1 MKRFQKRKAQD
12 SCRPPLEQTNPWRLQ
27 TVKDHT
33 AWLKILKQVTNTWI
47 MTALKYLCVYVRY
60 IQVQPGLI
68 GGLWNQMGIKPPCDP
83 VCVYI
88 EVNRVQGRWTPLGQN
103 LTSWISVRIYPMV
116 RKRCNVMSPL
126 ERNNCKYELF

>member
-12 SCRPPLEQTNPWRLQ
+12 GCRPPLEQTNPWRLQ

-47 MTALKYLCVYVRY
+47 ITALKYLCVYVRY
-60 IQVQPGLI
+60 IEVQPGLI
-68 GGLWNQMGIKPPCDP
+68 DGLWNQMGIKPPCDP

-88 EVNRVQGRWTPLGQN
+88 EVNRVQGRLTPLGQH
-103 LTSWISVRIYPMV
+103 LTSLIYVRI
-116 RKRCNVMSPL
+116 
-126 ERNNCKYELF
+126 

>member
-1 MKRFQKRKAQD
+1 MKRYQKRKAQD
-12 SCRPPLEQTNPWRLQ
+12 GCGPPLEQTNPWRLQ

-47 MTALKYLCVYVRY
+47 ITALKYLCVYVRY

-83 VCVYI
+83 VYI
-88 EVNRVQGRWTPLGQN
+88 EVNRVQGRLTPLGTKSYFLDICQD
-103 LTSWISVRIYPMV
+103 LPDGPKKMQRHESARA
-116 RKRCNVMSPL
+116 K
-126 ERNNCKYELF
+126 

>member
-12 SCRPPLEQTNPWRLQ
+12 GCRPPLEQTNPWRLQ

-83 VCVYI
+83 VYI
-88 EVNRVQGRWTPLGQN
+88 EVNRVQGRLTPLGTKSYFLDICQD
-103 LTSWISVRIYPMV
+103 LPEGLKKIQRHESA
-116 RKRCNVMSPL
+116 
-126 ERNNCKYELF
+126 

>member
-12 SCRPPLEQTNPWRLQ
+12 GCRPPLEQTNPWRLQ

-33 AWLKILKQVTNTWI
+33 AWSKILEQVTNTWI
-47 MTALKYLCVYVRY
+47 IKALKYLYSLSVYVRY

-83 VCVYI
+83 VYI

-103 LTSWISVRIYPMV
+103 LTSWISVRI
-116 RKRCNVMSPL
+116 
-126 ERNNCKYELF
+126 

>member
-12 SCRPPLEQTNPWRLQ
+12 GCRPPLEQTNPWRLQ

-47 MTALKYLCVYVRY
+47 VKALKYLYSLSVYVRY

-83 VCVYI
+83 VYI
-88 EVNRVQGRWTPLGQN
+88 EVNRVHGRSTPLGQN
-103 LTSWISVRIYPMV
+103 LTSWISLRI
-116 RKRCNVMSPL
+116 
-126 ERNNCKYELF
+126 